1 MNLEQATILALEN
14 KLIESIEPVKERYL
28 FLKQNGFDDITSTI
42 IKQLQD
48 KNKKIYKD
56 VLERI
61 NASSYYYIFKKD
73 NNIGLYSTWY
83 VTKKEIDVIKQLTG
97 CNVNSIGHLLDN
109 MGLWNEWVNLVNRR

>member
-1 MNLEQATILALEN
+1 MNLEQATILALQN

-28 FLKQNGFDDITSTI
+28 FLKQNGFDDITSI
-42 IKQLQD
+42 IINQLQN

-83 VTKKEIDVIKQLTG
+83 VTKKEIDVIEQLTG
-97 CNVNSIGHLLDN
+97 CNVNKIGQLLDN
-109 MGLWNEWVNLVNRR
+109 IGLWNEWINLVNRR

>member
-1 MNLEQATILALEN
+1 MNLEQATILALQN
-14 KLIESIEPVKERYL
+14 KLIESIEPVEERYL
-28 FLKQNGFDDITSTI
+28 FLKQNGFDDITSI
-42 IKQLQD
+42 IINQLQN

-83 VTKKEIDVIKQLTG
+83 VTKKEIDVIEQLTG
-97 CNVNSIGHLLDN
+97 CNVNKIGQLLDN
-109 MGLWNEWVNLVNRR
+109 MGLWNEWINLVNRR